1 MTSAKCDTEIQ
12 IGRGEDTDLN
22 WIADF
27 SIIDE
32 IDTLLQEFETAISGG
47 YPPHELD
54 EVLNEMRK
62 LEPSIPSQRDF
73 YRGFDL
79 IRDHPLISVKSEFH
93 DPNMPISSFWYEIY
107 VAENNVERVLQILQ
121 TARDK
126 LAHLYI
132 DMGIEKKV
140 QRVVKKRNSER
151 EIAERELRR
160 REKTEQ
166 NRLRAE
172 KAKSNRAKVS
182 EAFDEISSICSN
194 LEGLHQVGNFLI
206 DASEKEIF
214 VLIVHTNY
222 RRSREVWEKTLTK
235 DLQRSFCVFEIKE
248 SSPPGASHIPYF
260 AGAGRLKFMGWH
272 QTISILSCTDSDGLK
287 KAVANRQKFSNE
299 SG

>member
-1 MTSAKCDTEIQ
+1 MTSSEYNSEIQ
-12 IGRGEDTDLN
+12 IGRGEDADLN
-22 WIADF
+22 WITDF

-32 IDTLLQEFETAISGG
+32 IDTLLQEFESIIPCG
-47 YPPHELD
+47 YPPDELG

-79 IRDHPLISVKSEFH
+79 IRDHPLVSVKSEFH

-107 VAENNVERVLQILQ
+107 IAENNVGRVLQILQ
-121 TARDK
+121 TAREK
-126 LAHLYI
+126 IAHLHTEM
-132 DMGIEKKV
+132 DIEKKV
-140 QRVVKKRNSER
+140 QWADEKRNSER

-160 REKTEQ
+160 REKIEQ

-172 KAKSNRAKVS
+172 KVKSNRAKVT
-182 EAFDEISSICSN
+182 EAFDEISSTYKN
-194 LEGLHQVGNFLI
+194 LKGLHRIGDFLI

-214 VLIVHTNY
+214 VLTTHTSY
-222 RRSREVWEKTLTK
+222 RCTRQAWEKALIK
-235 DLQRSFCVFEIKE
+235 KLQSNFSVFEIKE

-260 AGAGRLKFMGWH
+260 AGAGRLTVMGWN
-272 QTISILSCTDSDGLK
+272 QTTSILSCSDPVGLR
-287 KAVANRQKFSNE
+287 KAVTNRQRLNNE